1 MELFEIC
8 TSTVYQFCPSF
19 LTEYSGSS
27 VILMCCLMICSCT
40 TKTYQPCFK
49 DLLRWACSAVILLS
63 LLKVKSLIAFLKS
76 DSLIFLFSMFF
87 IWITGNNSPLTQW
100 PTKFGK
106 KKKKYC
112 LKQNEIFLMWNPDSD
127 VSFVSTVISH
137 VRNDKLII
145 PLSSEPHK
153 KPHYLEKE

>member
-19 LTEYSGSS
+19 LTEYSKSS
-27 VILMCCLMICSCT
+27 VILMCCLMICSCS

-49 DLLRWACSAVILLS
+49 DLLRWACSTVILLS

-76 DSLIFLFSMFF
+76 DSLIFLFPMFF

-106 KKKKYC
+106 KKVLSETKWNVFDVESRLWCQFCFHSHKPCKK
-112 LKQNEIFLMWNPDSD
+112 W
-127 VSFVSTVISH
+127 
-137 VRNDKLII
+137 
-145 PLSSEPHK
+145 
-153 KPHYLEKE
+153 